1 MGSHIAWLTY
11 YFDGG
16 FQTCLYFDESIVFS
30 IPSEVEEDIM
40 SEYGDIIRRGV
51 NCVNVRHG
59 DYCLAPHAF
68 PVCAKKYFQDAMDL
82 LEKNEE
88 YLFVSDDIGW
98 CKKNFR
104 GNNIHFFEHSSV
116 LKNLYVQTL
125 CKNNIVSNSTFS
137 WWGGYLNPS
146 LNKRVIAPIPWFGIC
161 PDTKKLNVANLYP
174 KTWEKLHYKMDW
186 DMWTKAR
193 LLMYKWFIKKYIL
206 DR

>member
-82 LEKNEE
+82 LEKM
-88 YLFVSDDIGW
+88 
-98 CKKNFR
+98 KNIF
-104 GNNIHFFEHSSV
+104 
-116 LKNLYVQTL
+116 L
-125 CKNNIVSNSTFS
+125 
-137 WWGGYLNPS
+137 S
-146 LNKRVIAPIPWFGIC
+146 LMI
-161 PDTKKLNVANLYP
+161 
-174 KTWEKLHYKMDW
+174 
-186 DMWTKAR
+186 
-193 LLMYKWFIKKYIL
+193 
-206 DR
+206 